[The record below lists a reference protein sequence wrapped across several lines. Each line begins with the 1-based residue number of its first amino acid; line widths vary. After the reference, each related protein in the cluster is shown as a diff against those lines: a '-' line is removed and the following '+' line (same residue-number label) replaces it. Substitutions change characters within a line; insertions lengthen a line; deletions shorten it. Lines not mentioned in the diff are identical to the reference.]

1 MNSLTQRERIV
12 LAFIISLAFFV
23 ILFMTLQIA
32 YYERYIPI
40 EPFFKPE
47 VAPIDDPLEL
57 KMENL
62 EIQNSSGKIKNLTRN
77 QEDQRERSET
87 DYTENPTSGD
97 PYQTAK
103 DFEQQLFSEAGG
115 NFEREKILKEQNQ
128 RKQNLLNEANKKN
141 NNKGNNGNGNNKQ
154 YSGDVMV
161 EWILSGRS
169 AHENNNWWVRNPGY
183 TCGYGASGK
192 VVIRITVDQGGRVLQ
207 ANYDANASH
216 GANDCMVQ
224 QSVKYAKLSRF
235 NYKEAAKSQQGTI
248 IYKFISQ

>member
-1 MNSLTQRERIV
+1 MGSLTQRERIV

-32 YYERYIPI
+32 YFERYIPI
-40 EPFFKPE
+40 APFFKPE

-62 EIQNSSGKIKNLTRN
+62 EIQSAGGKIKNLTRN
-77 QEDQRERSET
+77 QEDQRERSEK
-87 DYTENPTSGD
+87 DFSENPITGD

-103 DFEQQLFSEAGG
+103 QFEQQLFNEAGG
-115 NFEREKILKEQNQ
+115 SVEREKILKAQKERIQNVQ
-128 RKQNLLNEANKKN
+128 NEAAIK
-141 NNKGNNGNGNNKQ
+141 NNKGTNGNGGNKQ

-161 EWILSGRS
+161 EWYLSGRS

-192 VVIRITVDQGGRVLQ
+192 VVIRITVDQGGRVIQ
-207 ANYDANASH
+207 ANYDANASNR
-216 GANDCMVQ
+216 ANDCMVQ
-224 QSVKYAKLSRF
+224 QALKYAKLSRF
-235 NYKEAAKSQQGTI
+235 NYKEAQKSQQGTI
-248 IYKFISQ
+248 TYKFISQ